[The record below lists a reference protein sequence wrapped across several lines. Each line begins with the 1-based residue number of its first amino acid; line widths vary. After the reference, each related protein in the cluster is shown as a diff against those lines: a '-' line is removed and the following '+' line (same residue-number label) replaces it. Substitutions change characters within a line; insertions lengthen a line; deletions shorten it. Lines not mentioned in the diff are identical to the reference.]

1 VRGAT
6 EPSCRPILGEK
17 FFMPFTALFAL
28 FALFVLTIIFAAA
41 WTAKGLKSALIATG
55 IALGAFALLFA
66 ALLYLMANA
75 MPN

>member
-1 VRGAT
+1 MSPHFGRNIHYAIYRAIRAVCFVCSDNYFRRGMD
-6 EPSCRPILGEK
+6 G
-17 FFMPFTALFAL
+17 
-28 FALFVLTIIFAAA
+28 
-41 WTAKGLKSALIATG
+41 KGIVKSALIATG

>member
-1 VRGAT
+1 
-6 EPSCRPILGEK
+6 
-17 FFMPFTALFAL
+17 MPFTALFAL

-66 ALLYLMANA
+66 TLLYLMANA